1 MSPRSRGKAGAARG
15 DMPPYAKSP
24 RHATQTKAIAP
35 FDAGIIATACRT
47 SADAPN
53 APCGDPKDRKT

>member
-1 MSPRSRGKAGAARG
+1 
-15 DMPPYAKSP
+15 MPPYAKSP